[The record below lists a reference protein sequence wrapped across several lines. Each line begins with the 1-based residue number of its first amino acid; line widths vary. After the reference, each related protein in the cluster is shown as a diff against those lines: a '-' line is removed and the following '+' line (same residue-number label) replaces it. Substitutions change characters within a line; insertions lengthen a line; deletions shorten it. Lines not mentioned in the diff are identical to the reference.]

1 MYIYIKNVNLAY
13 NRDLEI
19 NNGNDIEM
27 KLVITEEG
35 INISNNL
42 EKNTTIEFKNIKK
55 SNKNKKLLYF
65 SK

>member
-55 SNKNKKLLYF
+55 SNNNKKLLYF